1 MRSNIYILFGFL
13 AGIAVV
19 CIAVFTVIVAT
30 SHAVSPSDFPR
41 YAYSDYIDRTSSMTF
56 TADGGAQLYEA
67 EKAAL
72 ENAKAEH
79 NVLASGESAVG
90 GMEEGSVI
98 RYTVV
103 SDSVCTVRLFLSLCY
118 SPASGSD
125 AAADQVL
132 SVRCNGAETGIRSA
146 SVYACGSPYDFRENG
161 LCAAE
166 LKKGENEI
174 EVRVKTGGVTADYML
189 LVPEQLRTS
198 SDPVIGNPSE
208 PFDSSGGEQRFE
220 SESAKN
226 ENVVAFY
233 DPAVS
238 GGYFIRFYADG
249 ACAAFY
255 PLSDKGCIA
264 TLNISLR
271 STGSSARLSDLC
283 SLYVN
288 GMETVMY
295 PSGTGS
301 SDKFGLL
308 YAADIALGKG
318 ENEILIVKRNG
329 VFDVDYIELSP
340 VPETERCNRHDLPP
354 KQCRKGIGAL
364 LYRGGAF
371 RAYAACLSHE

>member
-30 SHAVSPSDFPR
+30 SHAVSPSDFPV
-41 YAYSDYIDRTSSMTF
+41 YAYSEYIDRTSSMTF

-125 AAADQVL
+125 SAADSVL
-132 SVRCNGAETGIRSA
+132 SVRCNGAEAGIRSA

-174 EVRVKTGGVTADYML
+174 EVRIKTGGVTADYLL
-189 LVPEQLRTS
+189 LVPVQERTS

-233 DPAVS
+233 DSSASELASYMALRSAASSSASPACASASFLAASRSFSASRKAFSSFAIRSVRAPIFASASLSALSRSARAVS
-238 GGYFIRFYADG
+238 SSTTLSSRYISRQKSRSRLIAR
-249 ACAAFY
+249 ASKRIKAFVAV
-255 PLSDKGCIA
+255 SF
-264 TLNISLR
+264 R
-271 STGSSARLSDLC
+271 
-283 SLYVN
+283 V
-288 GMETVMY
+288 
-295 PSGTGS
+295 
-301 SDKFGLL
+301 
-308 YAADIALGKG
+308 
-318 ENEILIVKRNG
+318 
-329 VFDVDYIELSP
+329 SP
-340 VPETERCNRHDLPP
+340 TT
-354 KQCRKGIGAL
+354 
-364 LYRGGAF
+364 
-371 RAYAACLSHE
+371 